1 MVLLALMSV
10 QVGTVALLVGLL
22 LVIDTAVVELVVV
35 LVVDTEVGIEVDIVA
50 AEVDCSMLEIVLEE
64 ERIVVVVVHMCF
76 LVADT
81 VVDKLVVWLD

>member
-1 MVLLALMSV
+1 M
-10 QVGTVALLVGLL
+10 
-22 LVIDTAVVELVVV
+22 IDTAVVELVVV
-35 LVVDTEVGIEVDIVA
+35 LVVELVVDTEVGIEVDIVA

>member
-1 MVLLALMSV
+1 M
-10 QVGTVALLVGLL
+10 
-22 LVIDTAVVELVVV
+22 IDTAVVELVVV

-64 ERIVVVVVHMCF
+64 ERIVVVVVHMYF
-76 LVADT
+76 LVAGM

>member
-1 MVLLALMSV
+1 MSV

-64 ERIVVVVVHMCF
+64 ERIVVVVVHMYF
-76 LVADT
+76 LVAGM